1 MRPIVMLHPSREE
14 HRQICRVLAEDN
26 LHLWLARLDLDDR
39 EKEKIWSV
47 LDQTERQR
55 ALKFKLAEPRQRFV
69 AGRGLLRLM
78 LGHYLSASPD
88 SIRFTLGEH
97 GKPRL
102 ANTVPDQ
109 GLVFN
114 VSHSGSLAL
123 LGFAQNKK
131 FGVDL
136 EFMRPINNTDGM
148 VRRCF
153 SIKEESAWCAA
164 HPDQQHRLF
173 FSFWTAKEAMIK
185 ADGQG
190 MSLGVQRCQLEHH
203 PDFRY
208 THLPDRC
215 GDPADWAL
223 YPVDCGKGFSGALAI
238 KDLAC
243 KISYRVLSRKWLF
256 DLYFPAA
263 VG

>member
-1 MRPIVMLHPSREE
+1 MMLRPDREE
-14 HRQICRVLAEDN
+14 HRQIDRGLAEDS
-26 LHLWLARLDLDDR
+26 LHLWLARLDLDDA
-39 EKEKIWSV
+39 ESEKIWLI
-47 LDQTERQR
+47 LDETERQR
-55 ALKFKLAEPRQRFV
+55 ALKFKLAGSRQRFV

-78 LGHYLSASPD
+78 LGHYLSASPE
-88 SIRFTLGEH
+88 SIKFEQGEH

-102 ANTVPDQ
+102 VSTAPDQ

-114 VSHSGSLAL
+114 VSHSASLAL
-123 LGFAQNKK
+123 FGFAQNKK

-136 EFMRPINNTDGM
+136 EFMRQINNTEGM

-153 SIKEESAWCAA
+153 SISEKSAWRAV
-164 HPDQQHRLF
+164 HPNQQHRLF

-190 MSLGVQRCQLEHH
+190 MSLGVQRCQLEHY

-208 THLPDRC
+208 THLPEGC

-223 YPVDCGKGFSGALAI
+223 YPVDCGESFSGALAI
-238 KDLAC
+238 KDRAC
-243 KISYRVLSRKWLF
+243 KIIYRVLSRKCLF